1 MPKLHLIKDILD
13 QRSITLKAFSTEIGM
28 SESGLK
34 RIIKQNSTRIQ
45 TVELIAE
52 ALNIPVGYL
61 FGDDPMSE
69 KHQAAARRLR
79 DKLPHI
85 PVSAQAG
92 SLAGYSNGVTDDEC
106 DLLDVIPALGTYDYT
121 IDVKGDSMLPE
132 YHSGDVVACRLIRDL
147 SDLKFGKI
155 YVLDTAQGVVMKKL
169 EENPA
174 NPDTFLCVSLN
185 SLYQPFVLPKEELFS
200 ASRVVGVIKPAKD

>member
-1 MPKLHLIKDILD
+1 MPKLQLIKDILD
-13 QRSITLKAFSTEIGM
+13 QREISLKTFSAEIGM

-45 TVELIAE
+45 TVELIAD
-52 ALNIPVGYL
+52 ALNIPVGFL
-61 FGDDPMSE
+61 FGEDPMSE
-69 KHQAAARRLR
+69 KHQAASRRMR

-85 PVSAQAG
+85 PVHAQAG

-121 IDVKGDSMLPE
+121 IDVKGDSMMPE

-147 SDLKFGKI
+147 NDLKLGKI
-155 YVLDTAQGVVMKKL
+155 YILDTAQGVVMKKL
-169 EENPA
+169 EVNP
-174 NPDTFLCVSLN
+174 NDPSSFLCVSLN
-185 SLYQPFVLPKEELFS
+185 TLYQPFVLSKEELFS
-200 ASRVVGVIKPAKD
+200 VSRVVGVIKPAKD